1 MQDMINKLYKLLH
14 TPLVTPYN
22 LLENCKISNYNYVKY
37 YKKDNGLICEMECES
52 HGEVEKYFYSFD
64 QKDFLQK
71 IERENNSIEREVLF
85 DRAIEVKMHEM
96 NFSKMNKVKSI
107 AL

>member
-1 MQDMINKLYKLLH
+1 MQDMVNKLYELLH

-22 LLENCKISNYNYVKY
+22 LLENSKISNYNYVKY
-37 YKKDNGLICEMECES
+37 YKGSDGLICEMECES
-52 HGEVEKYFYSFD
+52 YGEVEKYFYSFD

-71 IERENNSIEREVLF
+71 IERDNSNREREVLF
-85 DRAIEVKMHEM
+85 DRIVEVKLQKEKYS
-96 NFSKMNKVKSI
+96 NLRKNQSV